1 MEKSVRPIVFF
12 VVLMTLIGGT
22 ELTMVSTQSLKQN
35 HLFRRLYQRGKSAAG
50 RYVVV
55 YCRKNGLDYNRL
67 GLTVS
72 TKVGHAVV
80 RNRVRRRLRE
90 AYRLSETRF
99 LSGYDIVIVART
111 RAASATYQD
120 LSQGLMDASRKL
132 GLIRKE
138 QKHETA
144 AVMADSLLSE

>member
-1 MEKSVRPIVFF
+1 
-12 VVLMTLIGGT
+12 
-22 ELTMVSTQSLKQN
+22 MVSTQSLKQN

-55 YCRKNGLDYNRL
+55 YCRKNGLPYNRL

-80 RNRVRRRLRE
+80 RNRIRRRLRE
-90 AYRLSETRF
+90 AYRLSEGQF
-99 LSGYDIVIVART
+99 FSGYDIVVVART
-111 RAASATYQD
+111 RAASATYQE
-120 LSQGLMDASRKL
+120 LSQGLIAASRKL

-138 QKHETA
+138 QAHERA
-144 AVMADSLLSE
+144 AAMADPLLPE

>member
-1 MEKSVRPIVFF
+1 
-12 VVLMTLIGGT
+12 
-22 ELTMVSTQSLKQN
+22 MVSTQSLKQN

-55 YCRKNGLDYNRL
+55 YCRKNGLPYNRL

-80 RNRVRRRLRE
+80 RNRIRRRLRE
-90 AYRLSETRF
+90 AYRLSEGQF
-99 LSGYDIVIVART
+99 LSGYDIVVVART
-111 RAASATYQD
+111 RAASATYQE
-120 LSQGLMDASRKL
+120 LSQGLIAASRKL

-138 QKHETA
+138 QAHERA
-144 AVMADSLLSE
+144 AAMADPLLPE